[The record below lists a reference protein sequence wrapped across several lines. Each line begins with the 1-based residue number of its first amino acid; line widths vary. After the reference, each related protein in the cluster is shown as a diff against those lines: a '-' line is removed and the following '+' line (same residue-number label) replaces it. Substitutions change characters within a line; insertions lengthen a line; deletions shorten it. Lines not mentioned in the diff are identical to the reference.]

1 MVAVPVVRSDLRLEP
16 DPRRRIVKAFL
27 PGGRNPDDGRT
38 RVEHILDRVLDMS
51 AEDRSRTLAEVRA
64 RFDAR
69 HEDLDAVLRIGFRAV
84 RHWIDH
90 PAALSED
97 VRDLVGAYFVHEY
110 SVEAAALT
118 NPSLVPSP
126 DQSDVPDGSLRVVVS
141 LRAIGEG
148 HISSV
153 EFRTA
158 VVGPEG
164 KVVVEPARAP
174 VPGTRRTPL
183 FDKPLF
189 TAKLHEV
196 GADGGQGLIARVL
209 DRLGESFTMEEL
221 ESSLGQLDASDLP
234 PTAVQHVSQ
243 TMHWLA
249 ASNYE
254 LVFPPTSFLSQRVI
268 FPAGPTE
275 SRGME
280 DARFVRFEEGNGSA
294 VYYATY
300 TAYDG
305 FTVLPQLIETA
316 DFRTFRIA
324 TLNGAAARNK
334 GMTIFPRRV
343 GGRFVALGRADNENN
358 YVMFSDNVR
367 FWHETELLQV
377 PTRPWEL
384 VQIGN
389 CGPPIETPEGW
400 LVITHGVG
408 PLRTY
413 ALGAILLD
421 LDDPRRVIGHLP
433 EPLLVPEEDERDG
446 YVPNV
451 VYSGGSLVHDGR
463 LILAYGVSDTATR
476 FATVPLDAL
485 LSELT
490 SSSARAGT
498 V

>member
-1 MVAVPVVRSDLRLEP
+1 MVAVPVVRSDLRLDP

-97 VRDLVGAYFVHEY
+97 VHDLVGAYFVHEY

-118 NPSLVPSP
+118 NPSLVPAP

-148 HISSV
+148 HISSI

-209 DRLGESFTMEEL
+209 DRLGETFTMEEL
-221 ESSLGQLDASDLP
+221 ESALGQLDASDLP

-268 FPAGPTE
+268 FPAGPSE

-280 DARFVRFEEGNGSA
+280 DARFVRFEEDDGS
-294 VYYATY
+294 VLYYATY

-305 FTVLPQLIETA
+305 FTRP
-316 DFRTFRIA
+316 
-324 TLNGAAARNK
+324 AAADRDR
-334 GMTIFPRRV
+334 GLQDVPHRHPQRRRCAQQ
-343 GGRFVALGRADNENN
+343 GDGDLPAAGRRPVRRARALGQREQLRHVLRQRPLLARDRAA
-358 YVMFSDNVR
+358 
-367 FWHETELLQV
+367 
-377 PTRPWEL
+377 P
-384 VQIGN
+384 
-389 CGPPIETPEGW
+389 GPDPAVGADPDRQLWSTDRDPEGW

-421 LDDPRRVIGHLP
+421 LDDPAASSGTCPSPCSCPRRTNG
-433 EPLLVPEEDERDG
+433 
-446 YVPNV
+446 
-451 VYSGGSLVHDGR
+451 
-463 LILAYGVSDTATR
+463 TATC
-476 FATVPLDAL
+476 P
-485 LSELT
+485 T
-490 SSSARAGT
+490 SSTRGDRSSTTG